1 MCYFLSL
8 CVYILYK
15 IIPVKQEQLFKFMV
29 QTLSTIYL
37 LVRLDHLPKLVLYI
51 KETVYMYMRIQN
63 KKIQTI
69 KHH

>member
-1 MCYFLSL
+1 
-8 CVYILYK
+8 
-15 IIPVKQEQLFKFMV
+15 VKQEQLFKFMV

-63 KKIQTI
+63 KKVQTI